1 MITLRLRQALA
12 CALLLLTHASAAA
25 PAPPEETAPAAS
37 PTAPVRIQVL
47 QSNREAPLEQALAGF
62 RRGIADALGPEGQ
75 AFELSIHL
83 LAPGDEE
90 KGAKAVRGHDKAAL
104 LYAMGSSATKLARK
118 IAGDRPTVFSMVV
131 NPVTQGLYDPAG
143 KDPVTGVSMDVSFA
157 EQFDA
162 LKRVLPRAKRVG
174 VVHQASNL
182 GLVQRARDAARARG
196 LELIGVSVNTSDQI
210 PNAFEGLTGKVDALW
225 SFADSLVYS
234 PNLAQFIILH
244 TLRNRLPFM
253 GVSLGYVKAG
263 ALFCVYADYHD
274 LGRQAAEMAVEI
286 LKGKP
291 PSSIPMQSPRQSKM
305 ALNLSAA
312 EAIGQDIPLQVRKTA
327 AEKF

>member
-1 MITLRLRQALA
+1 
-12 CALLLLTHASAAA
+12 
-25 PAPPEETAPAAS
+25 
-37 PTAPVRIQVL
+37 
-47 QSNREAPLEQALAGF
+47 
-62 RRGIADALGPEGQ
+62 
-75 AFELSIHL
+75 
-83 LAPGDEE
+83 
-90 KGAKAVRGHDKAAL
+90 
-104 LYAMGSSATKLARK
+104 
-118 IAGDRPTVFSMVV
+118 
-131 NPVTQGLYDPAG
+131 
-143 KDPVTGVSMDVSFA
+143 TGVSMDVSFA

-174 VVHQASNL
+174 VVHQSSNS

-196 LELIGVSVNTSDQI
+196 LELIGVSVDSSDQI
-210 PNAFEGLTGKVDALW
+210 PNALEGLTGKVDALW

-244 TLRNRLPFM
+244 TLRHRLPFM

-263 ALFCVYADYHD
+263 ALFCVYADYQD
-274 LGRQAAEMAVEI
+274 VGRQSAEMTAEI

-291 PSSIPMQSPRQSKM
+291 PLSIPMQSPRLSKM